1 MTTTHIFGASK
12 EAVGDLYQFA
22 SIDVL
27 KFYEIAMK
35 QKTHKCYSHNQLS
48 YAEVDLK
55 KAMNAI
61 SAGKIKLRKI
71 GINGECKGQQVIC
84 VQDLPSDCYTIKSVK

>member
-1 MTTTHIFGASK
+1 MTIAHLSGASK

-27 KFYEIAMK
+27 KFYEMAMK
-35 QKTHKCYSHNQLS
+35 QKTHKCYSHSQLS

-55 KAMNAI
+55 KTMNAI
-61 SAGKIKLRKI
+61 NTGKIQLRKI
-71 GINGECKGQQVIC
+71 GFNGDCKGQQAIC
-84 VQDLPSDCYTIKSVK
+84 IQDLPSDCYTIKSVK

>member
-1 MTTTHIFGASK
+1 MTIAHPSGASK
-12 EAVGDLYQFA
+12 EEVGDLYQFA
-22 SIDVL
+22 SMDVL
-27 KFYEIAMK
+27 KFYEMAMK
-35 QKTHKCYSHNQLS
+35 QKTHKCYSHDQRS

-55 KAMNAI
+55 KAMNVVNT
-61 SAGKIKLRKI
+61 GKIKLRKI

>member
-1 MTTTHIFGASK
+1 MTTTHISGASK

-61 SAGKIKLRKI
+61 STGKIKLRKI

-84 VQDLPSDCYTIKSVK
+84 VQDLPVDCYTIKFVK